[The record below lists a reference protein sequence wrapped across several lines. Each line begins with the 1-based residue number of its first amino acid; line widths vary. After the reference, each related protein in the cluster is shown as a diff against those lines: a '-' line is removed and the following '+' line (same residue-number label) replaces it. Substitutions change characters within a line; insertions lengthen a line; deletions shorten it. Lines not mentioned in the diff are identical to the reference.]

1 MITWQSRKE
10 TVMDKLKEQG
20 FDINSYNPFEDELP
34 DFETEYSYDQVIELL
49 GDTQNEERK

>member
-1 MITWQSRKE
+1 MPSRKE